1 MSCVVGLL
9 KDGKLYMGSEGRA
22 STDTGE
28 KRPIIATKLFWN
40 GDFLIGFVGSVR
52 TGQLL
57 KTEYFEV
64 PDDIHELADAIRE
77 HLAVKGSLATSD
89 EQLSMQNCN
98 FLVGFKGRL
107 YEILTD
113 FQLNEACGNY
123 LAVGSGSNWAMGSLF
138 TSKRVK
144 SAEKRVLIALRAA
157 SEFDASCGPPYFI
170 EVME

>member
-9 KDGKLYMGSEGRA
+9 KDGKLYMGSDGRA

-40 GDFLIGFVGSVR
+40 NDFLIGFAGSVR

-57 KTEYFEV
+57 KQEYFEV
-64 PDDIHELADAIRE
+64 PADVSDLPDAIRE
-77 HLAVKGSLATSD
+77 HLQHKGSLAISED
-89 EQLSMQNCN
+89 QLSVQNCN
-98 FLVGFKGRL
+98 FLVGFYGKL

-113 FQLNEACGNY
+113 FQINEVYGDY
-123 LAVGSGSNWAMGSLF
+123 LAIGSGSNWAMGSLY

-144 SAEKRVLIALRAA
+144 SGEKRVLIALKAA
-157 SEFDASCGPPYFI
+157 SQFDAACGPPYSI
-170 EVME
+170 EVMD